1 MTALAGFK
9 DRMLYEW
16 LAPFCDRRGYEHGG
30 LVWSSLDKLSEVD
43 ARDFMDAVDSGLVTH
58 QAGVFRAACSR
69 ANEYLFWEG
78 AASTTP
84 RRLTLWLEPVI
95 TIAGLWRMQHKF
107 GWPSEQLGAQ
117 SASYA
122 FDFVGYQADQR
133 TELVSCEAKPTRK
146 AVDLL
151 IAHMQ
156 KHAASPKEAL
166 KDCRPAEVNA
176 LKKVIALRESSCH
189 TFWAL
194 GPDGYGHV
202 FAVSRSA
209 AGEVVLTPTNESALN
224 FEWGSA
230 DRES

>member
-1 MTALAGFK
+1 MVP
-9 DRMLYEW
+9 
-16 LAPFCDRRGYEHGG
+16 APLGSGEP
-30 LVWSSLDKLSEVD
+30 VDKVSEAD
-43 ARDFMDAVDSGLVTH
+43 APDFMDALESGLVTH

-78 AASTTP
+78 AAEVSP

-95 TIAGLWRMQHKF
+95 TIAGLWRMQNQF
-107 GWPSEQLGAQ
+107 GWPPERLGAQ

-151 IAHMQ
+151 IAHMH
-156 KHAASPKEAL
+156 KHAATPKEAL
-166 KDCRPAEVNA
+166 KVCRSTEVNA
-176 LKKVIALRESSCH
+176 LKKVIALRESSSH
-189 TFWAL
+189 TFWVL

-202 FAVSRSA
+202 FAVSRSG
-209 AGEVVLTPTNESALN
+209 AGEVVLTPANDSALN
-224 FEWGSA
+224 FEARPTDG
-230 DRES
+230 ES